1 MSRIRAEIVFK
12 KSNRI
17 PEDVIFFERVI
28 SRRNASSRRRDL
40 QLAVNRVEF
49 IKLQETIEYQKHKS
63 MSES

>member
-1 MSRIRAEIVFK
+1 MLRIRAEIVFK

-17 PEDVIFFERVI
+17 PEDVIVFERVI

>member
-17 PEDVIFFERVI
+17 PEDVIVFERVI